1 MGGAAAM
8 GTAVNGRVP
17 APRIPVSRIPVI
29 RSLLRLIALPA
40 LFVLAGG
47 SLASA
52 EERYAIIVAGASGG
66 AGYAQQ
72 YGGWIKA
79 LTGALIDRLGFDPT
93 HVTTL
98 SDSPDRSA
106 AATAEN
112 LRRVVAERRAQL
124 KPDDLLLLFLIGHGT
139 FDGVDAKFN
148 LVGPDME
155 AAEWATLLR
164 GMPGRLVI
172 VNGAPASSPFIERL
186 AGPRRIVISATDS
199 VVQRFDTVFPEYFI
213 AAFQEE
219 GADIDKNG
227 RTSLWEAFAWAAGAV
242 RRFYQERGQ
251 LATERPLLDDNGD
264 GVGREASAQGLDG
277 SVASRTYLAP
287 APAGAP
293 PTDEVLVELL
303 HRRASLVAEVEE
315 LQVKKAFMSADEFAR
330 EFERIMLAL
339 ARVGRE
345 IRARNPS

>member
-1 MGGAAAM
+1 M
-8 GTAVNGRVP
+8 
-17 APRIPVSRIPVI
+17 SRRTSRWVL
-29 RSLLRLIALPA
+29 SGIALGAFLAPA
-40 LFVLAGG
+40 AG
-47 SLASA
+47 SFASA
-52 EERYAIIVAGASGG
+52 EDRYAIIVTGASGG
-66 AGYAQQ
+66 AGYVQQ
-72 YGGWIKA
+72 YAGWTQA
-79 LTGALIDRLGFDPT
+79 FFQTLVDRLGFDPT
-93 HVTTL
+93 HVTAL
-98 SDSPDRSA
+98 SDTSDPSA

-112 LRRVVAERRAQL
+112 LRRVLAERRSQL
-124 KPDDLLLLFLIGHGT
+124 KPDDLLVLFLIGHGT

-148 LVGPDME
+148 LVGPDLE

-164 GMPGRLVI
+164 GLPGRLVI

-186 AGPRRIVISATDS
+186 AGPRRIIISATDS

-227 RTSLWEAFAWAAGAV
+227 RTSVWEAFAWAAGAV

-264 GVGREASAQGLDG
+264 GVGREAAAQGLDG
-277 SVASRTYLAP
+277 ALASRTYLAP
-287 APAGAP
+287 APAGAA

-315 LQVKKAFMSADEFAR
+315 LQVKKAFMSSDEYAR

-345 IRARNPS
+345 IRQRNPS

>member
-1 MGGAAAM
+1 M
-8 GTAVNGRVP
+8 
-17 APRIPVSRIPVI
+17 SRRTSRWLVCG
-29 RSLLRLIALPA
+29 IALVALLAPA
-40 LFVLAGG
+40 AGR
-47 SLASA
+47 LASA
-52 EERYAIIVAGASGG
+52 EERYAIIVTGASGG

-72 YGGWIKA
+72 YGGWTKA
-79 LTGALIDRLGFDPT
+79 FSQTLVDRLGFDPT
-93 HVTTL
+93 HVTML
-98 SDSPDRSA
+98 SETPDASV

-112 LRRVVAERRAQL
+112 LRRVLAERRSQL

-148 LVGPDME
+148 LVGPDLE

-164 GMPGRLVI
+164 GLPGRLVI

-186 AGPRRIVISATDS
+186 AGPRRIIISATDS

-227 RTSLWEAFAWAAGAV
+227 RTSVWEAFAWAAGAV
-242 RRFYQERGQ
+242 RRFYQEHGQ

-264 GVGREASAQGLDG
+264 GVGREAAAQGLDG
-277 SVASRTYLAP
+277 ALASRTYLAP
-287 APAGAP
+287 APAGAA

-315 LQVKKAFMSADEFAR
+315 LQVKKAFMSSDEFAR

-345 IRARNPS
+345 IRQRNPS

>member
-1 MGGAAAM
+1 MSRRTSRWLVCGIALVALLAPAA
-8 GTAVNGRVP
+8 GRV
-17 APRIPVSRIPVI
+17 
-29 RSLLRLIALPA
+29 
-40 LFVLAGG
+40 
-47 SLASA
+47 ASA
-52 EERYAIIVAGASGG
+52 EERYAIIVTGASGG

-72 YGGWIKA
+72 YGGWTKA
-79 LTGALIDRLGFDPT
+79 LSQTLVDRLGFDPT
-93 HVTTL
+93 HVTML
-98 SDSPDRSA
+98 SETPDASA

-112 LRRVVAERRAQL
+112 LRRKLAERRSQL

-148 LVGPDME
+148 LVGPDLE

-164 GMPGRLVI
+164 GLPGRLVV

-186 AGPRRIVISATDS
+186 AGPRRIIISATDS

-227 RTSLWEAFAWAAGAV
+227 RTSVWEAFAWAAGAV

-264 GVGREASAQGLDG
+264 GVGREAAAHGCGATTSGRSPSA
-277 SVASRTYLAP
+277 
-287 APAGAP
+287 
-293 PTDEVLVELL
+293 
-303 HRRASLVAEVEE
+303 
-315 LQVKKAFMSADEFAR
+315 SA
-330 EFERIMLAL
+330 
-339 ARVGRE
+339 
-345 IRARNPS
+345 

>member
-1 MGGAAAM
+1 MDVAAEMG
-8 GTAVNGRVP
+8 P
-17 APRIPVSRIPVI
+17 PVI
-29 RSLLRLIALPA
+29 HRPRRW
-40 LFVLAGG
+40 LAGRIAVAAFLVSAAG

-52 EERYAIIVAGASGG
+52 EDRYAIIVAGASGG

-72 YGGWIKA
+72 YGGWTKV
-79 LTGALIDRLGFDPT
+79 LSQTLIERLGFDPT
-93 HVTTL
+93 HVTML
-98 SDSPDRSA
+98 SETADGA
-106 AATAEN
+106 GAATAEN
-112 LRRVVAERRAQL
+112 LRRVMAERRSQL

-148 LVGPDME
+148 LVGPDLE

-164 GMPGRLVI
+164 GVPGRLVI
-172 VNGAPASSPFIERL
+172 VNGAPASAPFIERL

-227 RTSLWEAFAWAAGAV
+227 RTSVWEAFAWAAGAV

-277 SVASRTYLAP
+277 AVASRTYLAP
-287 APAGAP
+287 APAGSP
-293 PTDEVLVELL
+293 PTDELLVELL

-315 LQVKKAFMSADEFAR
+315 LQVKKAFMSADEYAR

-345 IRARNPS
+345 IRQRNPS

>member
-1 MGGAAAM
+1 MDVAAEMGAAM
-8 GTAVNGRVP
+8 KRPVP
-17 APRIPVSRIPVI
+17 AYRIPAYRIPAIQWLVCRI
-29 RSLLRLIALPA
+29 TLTALL
-40 LFVLAGG
+40 VLAAA
-47 SLASA
+47 SLAVA

-72 YGGWIKA
+72 YGGWTKA
-79 LTGALIDRLGFDPT
+79 LSQTLIDRLGFDST

-98 SDSPDRSA
+98 SDTPDASA

-112 LRRVVAERRAQL
+112 LRRVVAERRSQL

-148 LVGPDME
+148 LVGPDLE

-172 VNGAPASSPFIERL
+172 VNAAPASSPFIERL

-277 SVASRTYLAP
+277 TVASRTYLAP

-293 PTDEVLVELL
+293 PTDELLVELL

-315 LQVKKAFMSADEFAR
+315 LQVKKAFMSLDEYAR

-345 IRARNPS
+345 IRQRNPS

>member
-1 MGGAAAM
+1 MSRRASGWLACAAAL
-8 GTAVNGRVP
+8 GALLAPAAVSV
-17 APRIPVSRIPVI
+17 
-29 RSLLRLIALPA
+29 
-40 LFVLAGG
+40 
-47 SLASA
+47 ASG
-52 EERYAIIVAGASGG
+52 EERYAIIVTGASGG

-72 YGGWIKA
+72 YAGWTKA
-79 LTGALIDRLGFDPT
+79 FSETLVGRLGFDPG
-93 HVTTL
+93 HVTVL
-98 SDSPDRSA
+98 SDTPDAPA

-112 LRRVVAERRAQL
+112 LRRVVAERRSQL
-124 KPDDLLLLFLIGHGT
+124 KPDDLLLLLLIGHGT

-148 LVGPDME
+148 LVGPDLE
-155 AAEWATLLR
+155 AAEWAALLR
-164 GMPGRLVI
+164 GLPGRLVI
-172 VNGAPASSPFIERL
+172 VNGAAASSPFIERL
-186 AGPRRIVISATDS
+186 AGPRRVIISATDS

-227 RTSLWEAFAWAAGAV
+227 RTSVWEAFAWAAGAV

-264 GVGREASAQGLDG
+264 GVGREAAAQGLDG
-277 SVASRTYLAP
+277 ALASRTYLAP
-287 APAGAP
+287 APEGAA
-293 PTDEVLVELL
+293 PTDELLVELL

-315 LQVKKAFMSADEFAR
+315 LQLKKVFMSPDEYAR

-345 IRARNPS
+345 IRQRNPSESQL

>member
-1 MGGAAAM
+1 MDVAAEMGAEVRRRTGTWLACRITHTALLVLAAA
-8 GTAVNGRVP
+8 
-17 APRIPVSRIPVI
+17 
-29 RSLLRLIALPA
+29 
-40 LFVLAGG
+40 
-47 SLASA
+47 SLAVA

-72 YGGWIKA
+72 YGGWTKA
-79 LTGALIDRLGFDPT
+79 LSQTLIDRLGFDPT
-93 HVTTL
+93 RVTTL
-98 SDSPDRSA
+98 SDTPDASA

-112 LRRVVAERRAQL
+112 LRRVVAERRSQL

-148 LVGPDME
+148 LVGPDLE

-172 VNGAPASSPFIERL
+172 VNGAPASSPFVERL

-277 SVASRTYLAP
+277 TVASRTYLAP
-287 APAGAP
+287 APAGAT
-293 PTDEVLVELL
+293 PTDELLVELL

-315 LQVKKAFMSADEFAR
+315 LQVKKAFMSPDEYAR

-345 IRARNPS
+345 IRQRTPS

>member
-1 MGGAAAM
+1 M
-8 GTAVNGRVP
+8 
-17 APRIPVSRIPVI
+17 SRRTSGWLVC
-29 RSLLRLIALPA
+29 RIALVA
-40 LFVLAGG
+40 LLASAAG
-47 SLASA
+47 SVASA
-52 EERYAIIVAGASGG
+52 EERYAIIVTGASGG

-72 YGGWIKA
+72 YSGWTKTFSQT
-79 LTGALIDRLGFDPT
+79 LVDRLGFDAT
-93 HVTTL
+93 HVTVL
-98 SDSPDRSA
+98 SDTPDASA

-112 LRRVVAERRAQL
+112 LRRVLAERRSQL

-148 LVGPDME
+148 LVGPDLE
-155 AAEWATLLR
+155 AAEWAALLR
-164 GMPGRLVI
+164 GLPGRLVI

-186 AGPRRIVISATDS
+186 AGPRRIIVSATDS

-213 AAFQEE
+213 AAFKEE

-227 RTSLWEAFAWAAGAV
+227 RTSVWEAFAWAAGAV

-264 GVGREASAQGLDG
+264 GVGREAAAQGLDG
-277 SVASRTYLAP
+277 ALASRTYLAP
-287 APAGAP
+287 APAGAA

-315 LQVKKAFMSADEFAR
+315 LQVKKAFMSADEYAR
-330 EFERIMLAL
+330 EFERVMLAL

-345 IRARNPS
+345 IRQRNPS

>member
-1 MGGAAAM
+1 MGSEVTPRTPDA
-8 GTAVNGRVP
+8 
-17 APRIPVSRIPVI
+17 RIPDDRSPADRTPVLKRCLCLAALVSL
-29 RSLLRLIALPA
+29 SLGTS
-40 LFVLAGG
+40 V
-47 SLASA
+47 SLAA
-52 EERYAIIVAGASGG
+52 GQERYAIIVAGASGG
-66 AGYAQQ
+66 PGYAQQ
-72 YGGWIKA
+72 YGGWTKT
-79 LTGALIDRLGFDPT
+79 LSQTLIERLGFDSSR
-93 HVTTL
+93 VAILGDTL
-98 SDSPDRSA
+98 EAST
-106 AATAEN
+106 AATAAN
-112 LRRVVAERRAQL
+112 LRRILADRRSQL

-148 LVGPDME
+148 LVGPDLE

-219 GADIDKNG
+219 AADIDKNG

-315 LQVKKAFMSADEFAR
+315 LQVKKALVSPDEYAR